1 MLLRPGTPDDADATA
16 RLHLRSWAA
25 AYTLTGPSLE
35 ARLDQHRRFPA
46 SFVAELDG
54 EVVGF
59 VGVGP
64 SRDEDADG
72 ELYTI
77 YVDPA
82 HWRTGVGRELI
93 RAGEEQLR
101 ELGFRSV
108 VLWVLDGNTRAQR
121 FYESEGW
128 RLDGEHRMIEFVG
141 ESIPEV
147 RYAKQL

>member
-1 MLLRPGTPDDADATA
+1 MLIRPGTQDDADAGA
-16 RLHLRSWAA
+16 SLHVRSWAA

-35 ARLDQHRRFPA
+35 ARLDQHRRFPP
-46 SFVAELDG
+46 SFVAEIDG
-54 EVVGF
+54 ELVGF

-82 HWRTGVGRELI
+82 HWRTGVGRALI
-93 RAGEEQLR
+93 RAGEERLR
-101 ELGFRSV
+101 ELGCRTV
-108 VLWVLDGNTRAQR
+108 VLWALDGNARAQR

-128 RLDGEHRMIEFVG
+128 TLDGECRTIEFVG